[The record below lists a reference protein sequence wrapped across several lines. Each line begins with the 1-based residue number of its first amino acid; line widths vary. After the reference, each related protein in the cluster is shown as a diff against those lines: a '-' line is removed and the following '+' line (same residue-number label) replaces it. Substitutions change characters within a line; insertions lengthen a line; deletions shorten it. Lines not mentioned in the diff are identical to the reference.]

1 MQNQIYLL
9 CIFTISGFLIG
20 IFFDIF
26 RILRKSFKTSD
37 LVTHIEDF
45 LFWIV
50 TGIYLLFIIFKL
62 SFGQIR
68 IFMFAS
74 LIIGFIIYIL
84 TISKYF
90 ISINVQIIEFFKMI
104 IKQFLMIIFYPF
116 KLILKTL
123 KRIIFRPITFITI
136 NIFNIFRKN
145 VKNFNLFN
153 KNKKNTS
160 QKKDFPV

>member
-20 IFFDIF
+20 IFFVIF

-116 KLILKTL
+116 KLIFKTL